1 MVEGRKQPLTVIR
14 ENFLK
19 SHASYMRKMSNEE
32 LSEMSREELIEKLVQ
47 VNAVFSDADDKE
59 VLKAKL
65 KEISHTRHLKIWH
78 DLSTVANHGHLIFMV
93 ACLYDPALF
102 YTNEEYERKTKR
114 KVDVQTIIESPEVYI
129 VARSSS
135 SDLEQLSYVETR
147 LECLEEISL
156 PLATEEGEEIVD
168 VMRFFHGDNPAQQYE
183 CGQQKGGNF
192 YCSVCGVHANR
203 VYELDY
209 SFRCTHIS
217 LSERQK
223 LILEGAIARRKTM
236 AGNNKPVYQLK
247 KAELLQELNSR
258 KIYEGEKQEE
268 LKKLLVDELH
278 GVQRVPA
285 LLFTNPLANLASI
298 NSDKY
303 EILPFEPLHD
313 VGKHIENVL
322 VELPM
327 HVSPEEATMINET
340 VELCL
345 GTKETKRCFDYRCAL
360 IMVTNRVIGKI
371 SQGAQ
376 RLLQTLVEIQSIAY
390 GRDKSRSPR
399 SVLRFHNLTWLHAF
413 LCWQVI
419 GYETK
424 QMSCRKFYGAYFHKM
439 SAHAAIQHR
448 LVSGKSCH
456 AEEQERIFN
465 AVTNI
470 TRATSSNKPGHII
483 GNVFLRIQA
492 EKKMGAY
499 HSENTVPKQQAH
511 ISKLA
516 KSVPSLGNTVVPF
529 STITS
534 HSSSWQAHLE
544 RISDFLVVGK
554 DVWWTSNEEGDVEFF
569 DSIQTEVDS
578 RVEGPRL
585 HHFRSSNFKDEEEYL
600 NESWSMC
607 LEKNIPLPLHVLRVK
622 DANKD
627 TFIPIQTHFLRNQE
641 FIDDLSDDVT
651 MTNEASVVVDGEST
665 VDMPEEHGTI
675 TVDTSDDEQESCE
688 NTIHYNLIMPEQE
701 DDLQQSMLNN
711 TSVDTVSTT
720 GLFYIQNHAYNYTY
734 K

>member
-1 MVEGRKQPLTVIR
+1 
-14 ENFLK
+14 
-19 SHASYMRKMSNEE
+19 
-32 LSEMSREELIEKLVQ
+32 
-47 VNAVFSDADDKE
+47 
-59 VLKAKL
+59 
-65 KEISHTRHLKIWH
+65 
-78 DLSTVANHGHLIFMV
+78 
-93 ACLYDPALF
+93 
-102 YTNEEYERKTKR
+102 
-114 KVDVQTIIESPEVYI
+114 
-129 VARSSS
+129 
-135 SDLEQLSYVETR
+135 
-147 LECLEEISL
+147 
-156 PLATEEGEEIVD
+156 
-168 VMRFFHGDNPAQQYE
+168 
-183 CGQQKGGNF
+183 
-192 YCSVCGVHANR
+192 
-203 VYELDY
+203 
-209 SFRCTHIS
+209 
-217 LSERQK
+217 
-223 LILEGAIARRKTM
+223 
-236 AGNNKPVYQLK
+236 
-247 KAELLQELNSR
+247 
-258 KIYEGEKQEE
+258 
-268 LKKLLVDELH
+268 
-278 GVQRVPA
+278 
-285 LLFTNPLANLASI
+285 
-298 NSDKY
+298 
-303 EILPFEPLHD
+303 
-313 VGKHIENVL
+313 
-322 VELPM
+322 
-327 HVSPEEATMINET
+327 
-340 VELCL
+340 
-345 GTKETKRCFDYRCAL
+345 
-360 IMVTNRVIGKI
+360 MVTNRVIGKI

-390 GRDKSRSPR
+390 GRDESRSPR
-399 SVLRFHNLTWLHAF
+399 SVLRFHNLTWLHTF

-424 QMSCRKFYGAYFHKM
+424 QMSCRKFYGVYFHKM

-492 EKKMGAY
+492 EKEMGAY
-499 HSENTVPKQQAH
+499 HSENIVPKQQAH

-516 KSVPSLGNTVVPF
+516 KSVPSLGNTF

-569 DSIQTEVDS
+569 DSILTEVDS

-600 NESWSMC
+600 NECWSMC
-607 LEKNIPLPLHVLRVK
+607 LEKKIPLPLHVLRVK

-641 FIDDLSDDVT
+641 FIDDLSDDVI

-675 TVDTSDDEQESCE
+675 TVDASDDEQESCE

-720 GLFYIQNHAYNYTY
+720 GLFYIQNHAYNYT
-734 K
+734 